1 MNPAFTRTGTIL
13 IAIVLGVLL
22 PQMHVFV
29 WLVRWLI
36 IGQLFLVFL
45 QTRMSRSSLRRSHF
59 ILLAVNVAM
68 GFAAWQLGR
77 LVGGWDVGQAAFFGG
92 ITPTASA
99 APVIMSFLH
108 GRVEYVIAS
117 FVLTNVVIAALMPL
131 LLPLVLGRPTPEAF
145 GQVSGSIG
153 LIVFGP
159 MIAAQLLRLAWP
171 GSVAWPPRLRN
182 VSFGCWATM
191 MFLVTANASD
201 FIRHE
206 STSSHHQVLLIAVV
220 TAGVSALNFA
230 LGWLIGGKE
239 FHREASQSLGQKN
252 SAFTVYLALTY
263 TSPLVALGPTFY
275 VIWHNVWNSWQLYR
289 VDYHGPA
296 APALPAERSD

>member
-1 MNPAFTRTGTIL
+1 MVTRSPLPLTLWPSAVKGGWPFVEL
-13 IAIVLGVLL
+13 RWVGVPL
-22 PQMHVFV
+22 

-68 GFAAWQLGR
+68 GFAAWQLGK
-77 LVGGWDVGQAAFFGG
+77 LVGGRDVGQAAFFGG

-153 LIVFGP
+153 FIVFGP

-220 TAGVSALNFA
+220 TAGVSPSATPAANCA
-230 LGWLIGGKE
+230 SEKPSCASSPPSSASVPGIATSHDHVPSGWGILWMVTVPG
-239 FHREASQSLGQKN
+239 REAPPWAGS
-252 SAFTVYLALTY
+252 
-263 TSPLVALGPTFY
+263 
-275 VIWHNVWNSWQLYR
+275 
-289 VDYHGPA
+289 
-296 APALPAERSD
+296 